1 MNYTDC
7 IRMEEP
13 RTVLSGLPNRP
24 HGCLGDDEHLA
35 PHKEVLR
42 QIAGNGGNIPKELLD
57 GPIVKQNDNAD

>member
-1 MNYTDC
+1 
-7 IRMEEP
+7 
-13 RTVLSGLPNRP
+13 LPNRP